1 MDDVVFEHWLKKKN
15 WSELEARYLLTGLTP
30 FYDGKNPF
38 LSSWLFPDKTE
49 EQIED
54 INEEFKDNVKA
65 ILDGINYGSLE
76 VDHATGDYLYYRK
89 GWTAQPLDV
98 LVATRYFNKAKL
110 LKWAINEG
118 LNIPKELINW
128 YIKYQAR
135 LIPEYEQPLKIEP
148 MAQNN
153 EVLKAENE
161 SLKAENEALKKQIEE
176 QSKDDLVESERDSLL
191 KLVLG
196 MAMAK
201 YNYEPLKQRNNAT
214 GKNNSSIH
222 SDLEKQGLGIKDN
235 KTILKYLKEAQER
248 FKKV

>member
-89 GWTAQPLDV
+89 GWAAQPLDV

-161 SLKAENEALKKQIEE
+161 SLKAENEALKKQIAEF
-176 QSKDDLVESERDSLL
+176 ESIENLDPREKSTLL
-191 KLVLG
+191 KIIAV
-196 MAMAK
+196 MAK
-201 YNYEPLKQRNNAT
+201 KNY
-214 GKNNSSIH
+214 
-222 SDLEKQGLGIKDN
+222 SDLLAEPFALGKKISQDAELLGIELKPETTGN
-235 KTILKYLKEAQER
+235 KIKEA
-248 FKKV
+248 KKLFD